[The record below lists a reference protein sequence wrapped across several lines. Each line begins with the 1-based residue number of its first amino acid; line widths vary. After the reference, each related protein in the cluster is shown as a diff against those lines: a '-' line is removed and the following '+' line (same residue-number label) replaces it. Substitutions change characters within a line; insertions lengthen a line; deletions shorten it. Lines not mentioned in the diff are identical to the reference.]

1 MAALHINPPENFTFS
16 TPCNWSKWKIRFE
29 RYRIASG
36 LSTKTGNEQVNSL
49 LYIMGEQAEDIFSSF
64 GLSET
69 EQDDFDIVLK
79 KFNDHFVVKKNTI
92 FERAQ
97 FNKRVQLDGESVNTF
112 ITALYTLSEH
122 CEYGVLHDELIR
134 DRIVVGI
141 RDKNLSEKLQLDAD
155 LTLTKVIERVRLS
168 EVVKEQQGK
177 LIEKDSASVNAISPN
192 TPAKFLKQKPSS
204 GARKQNV
211 KHDFHRKNN
220 ENESRLHGK
229 CKWCGKQR
237 HDKRVCPARD
247 ARCRQCSK
255 IGHYAKVCITKS
267 QTGCSEVAYLGVV
280 QLESKNKTNIDWTV
294 TVQVNHK
301 NIKFKIDSGADH
313 TVLPANVFQNAFQN
327 AKLEP
332 PDKILCGP
340 DRNPLKT
347 LGKFKTNIEYKGKRC
362 TEEIY
367 VISNLQTCLLG
378 KPALFSLGLGPN
390 LNSICLISAADPKAK
405 FPELFK
411 GLGVMKGC
419 YSIKLKPGAIPFAI
433 TCPRR
438 VPIPLLKQTK
448 AELERMVE
456 EKVITPVLKPTEWC
470 APVVIVP
477 KSDGNVRICV
487 DLIELNKNVMR
498 ELHPLPKAEYSLN
511 LLTEAKIF
519 SKLDANSGFWQI
531 PLDKK
536 SSYLT
541 TFITPFGRFRFQRLP
556 FGISSA
562 PEHFQRRMSQMLE
575 GIPGTIC
582 HMDDILIWGSTQ
594 EEHDQRLTE
603 VCKRLK
609 NSGMTLNAKKCIFSQ
624 TSIKFLG
631 HIIDGQGIH
640 PDPDKIAAIENY
652 QPPTN
657 KKELKQLLGMANY
670 LARFVPNYS
679 DILFPLTSMLSNK
692 LTFVWEAP
700 QEAAFQKL
708 KKILSSDPVLMI
720 FDPKKETTVTTDA
733 SSYGLG
739 ATICQKQADGR
750 RSVIAYA
757 SRTLTPTESRYAQI
771 EKEALAVV
779 WGCEKFRD
787 YLTGMHFKIETDHK
801 PLIPIFSKKNLD
813 DLSPRL
819 QRVKLRMMKFS
830 YTIVHI
836 PGKELFAAD
845 ALSRNPQK
853 VPYKREELEAEID
866 AFIQMITSSL
876 PASSRRLDELRV
888 AQLKDETCQ
897 KLTDYV
903 LKGWPSKK
911 EVDTLCAPY

>member
-16 TPCNWSKWKIRFE
+16 TPCNWSKWKMRFE

-79 KFNDHFVVKKNTI
+79 KFIDHFVVKKNTI

-168 EVVKEQQGK
+168 EVVKEQQEK
-177 LIEKDSASVNAISPN
+177 MIEKDNASVNAISPN
-192 TPAKFLKQKPSS
+192 KPAKFLKQKPSS

-211 KHDFHRKNN
+211 KSDFHRKNN

-229 CKWCGKQR
+229 CKWCG
-237 HDKRVCPARD
+237 
-247 ARCRQCSK
+247 
-255 IGHYAKVCITKS
+255 
-267 QTGCSEVAYLGVV
+267 CSEVAYLGVV
-280 QLESKNKTNIDWTV
+280 QQESKNKTNIDWTV

-313 TVLPANVFQNAFQN
+313 TVLPANVFQNVFQN

-390 LNSICLISAADPKAK
+390 LNSICQISAADPKAK

-511 LLTEAKIF
+511 LLTGAKFFRNWMPI
-519 SKLDANSGFWQI
+519 LVSG
-531 PLDKK
+531 
-536 SSYLT
+536 
-541 TFITPFGRFRFQRLP
+541 
-556 FGISSA
+556 
-562 PEHFQRRMSQMLE
+562 
-575 GIPGTIC
+575 
-582 HMDDILIWGSTQ
+582 
-594 EEHDQRLTE
+594 
-603 VCKRLK
+603 
-609 NSGMTLNAKKCIFSQ
+609 
-624 TSIKFLG
+624 KFLW
-631 HIIDGQGIH
+631 IKSH
-640 PDPDKIAAIENY
+640 PISP
-652 QPPTN
+652 
-657 KKELKQLLGMANY
+657 
-670 LARFVPNYS
+670 
-679 DILFPLTSMLSNK
+679 
-692 LTFVWEAP
+692 
-700 QEAAFQKL
+700 
-708 KKILSSDPVLMI
+708 
-720 FDPKKETTVTTDA
+720 
-733 SSYGLG
+733 
-739 ATICQKQADGR
+739 
-750 RSVIAYA
+750 
-757 SRTLTPTESRYAQI
+757 
-771 EKEALAVV
+771 
-779 WGCEKFRD
+779 
-787 YLTGMHFKIETDHK
+787 H
-801 PLIPIFSKKNLD
+801 
-813 DLSPRL
+813 LSPHLVGLDSKDCLSVSPLL
-819 QRVKLRMMKFS
+819 QS
-830 YTIVHI
+830 TS
-836 PGKELFAAD
+836 KEGC
-845 ALSRNPQK
+845 
-853 VPYKREELEAEID
+853 
-866 AFIQMITSSL
+866 
-876 PASSRRLDELRV
+876 
-888 AQLKDETCQ
+888 LKC
-897 KLTDYV
+897 
-903 LKGWPSKK
+903 
-911 EVDTLCAPY
+911 

>member
-1 MAALHINPPENFTFS
+1 MAALHINPPENFTFT
-16 TPCNWSKWKIRFE
+16 TPCNWSKWKMRFE

-92 FERAQ
+92 FECAQ

-134 DRIVVGI
+134 DRIVIGI
-141 RDKNLSEKLQLDAD
+141 RDKNLNEKLQLVAD

-177 LIEKDSASVNAISPN
+177 LIEKDSA
-192 TPAKFLKQKPSS
+192 
-204 GARKQNV
+204 
-211 KHDFHRKNN
+211 KNN

-229 CKWCGKQR
+229 CKWCVKQR

-255 IGHYAKVCITKS
+255 IGHYANVCIIKS

-313 TVLPANVFQNAFQN
+313 TVLPANVFQNVFQN

-332 PDKILCGP
+332 PDKSLCSP

-347 LGKFKTNIEYKGKRC
+347 LGKFKTNIEYKGKNC

-390 LNSICLISAADPKAK
+390 LNSVCQISAADPKAK

-419 YSIKLKPGAIPFAI
+419 YSMKLKPGAIPFAI
-433 TCPRR
+433 TSPRR
-438 VPIPLLKQTK
+438 VLIPLLKQTK
-448 AELERMVE
+448 AELKRMVE
-456 EKVITPVLKPTEWC
+456 EKVITPVLKPTEWY

-498 ELHPLPKAEYSLN
+498 ELHPLPKA
-511 LLTEAKIF
+511 K
-519 SKLDANSGFWQI
+519 
-531 PLDKK
+531 
-536 SSYLT
+536 
-541 TFITPFGRFRFQRLP
+541 
-556 FGISSA
+556 
-562 PEHFQRRMSQMLE
+562 
-575 GIPGTIC
+575 
-582 HMDDILIWGSTQ
+582 
-594 EEHDQRLTE
+594 
-603 VCKRLK
+603 
-609 NSGMTLNAKKCIFSQ
+609 
-624 TSIKFLG
+624 
-631 HIIDGQGIH
+631 
-640 PDPDKIAAIENY
+640 
-652 QPPTN
+652 
-657 KKELKQLLGMANY
+657 
-670 LARFVPNYS
+670 
-679 DILFPLTSMLSNK
+679 ILFKSLDWRQNV
-692 LTFVWEAP
+692 F
-700 QEAAFQKL
+700 
-708 KKILSSDPVLMI
+708 
-720 FDPKKETTVTTDA
+720 ET
-733 SSYGLG
+733 
-739 ATICQKQADGR
+739 
-750 RSVIAYA
+750 
-757 SRTLTPTESRYAQI
+757 
-771 EKEALAVV
+771 
-779 WGCEKFRD
+779 GC
-787 YLTGMHFKIETDHK
+787 
-801 PLIPIFSKKNLD
+801 
-813 DLSPRL
+813 
-819 QRVKLRMMKFS
+819 
-830 YTIVHI
+830 
-836 PGKELFAAD
+836 
-845 ALSRNPQK
+845 
-853 VPYKREELEAEID
+853 
-866 AFIQMITSSL
+866 
-876 PASSRRLDELRV
+876 
-888 AQLKDETCQ
+888 
-897 KLTDYV
+897 
-903 LKGWPSKK
+903 
-911 EVDTLCAPY
+911 